1 MHPEYVAILVRELWN
16 VMIGWPGIDGRQTLQ
31 SRSFTMGDLKST
43 HLPVFVI
50 NVFWSGLRV
59 AL

>member
-1 MHPEYVAILVRELWN
+1 
-16 VMIGWPGIDGRQTLQ
+16 
-31 SRSFTMGDLKST
+31 MGDLKST

-59 AL
+59 ALWQFAPVRIFRENIGTE